1 MSRERNQLPKKRA
14 EGLVEAVMA
23 DEIVLYDER
32 AGTAHALNGPASAVW
47 QGLSA
52 GLTRQD
58 LAVELQAKF
67 GGSGDAALTLALND
81 LSRQGLLEVD
91 DGPLLSSVS
100 RRQLLRGLVAAGVV
114 APVVASIAT
123 VHAGGA
129 AVSIQTCTTPGC
141 TGNCIANKPCCSCA
155 VTAEGPNACVQ
166 ISCLAAQSCNASSE
180 CPSGQICV
188 QTSCCNG
195 LDGRRPSLSVF
206 GFCRPACTVNTVC
219 SL

>member
-1 MSRERNQLPKKRA
+1 MSRERNELPKKRV

-47 QGLSA
+47 RGLSA
-52 GLTRQD
+52 GLTRRD

-91 DGPLLSSVS
+91 DAPLLSSVT
-100 RRQLLRGLVAAGVV
+100 RRQMLRGLVAAGVV

-123 VHAGGA
+123 AHAGGA
-129 AVSIQTCTTPGC
+129 AVSVQSCTTASC
-141 TGNCIANKPCCSCA
+141 TGNCIANKFCCFCA
-155 VTAEGPNACVQ
+155 VTAEGPNACVRCPTGG
-166 ISCLAAQSCNASSE
+166 ICNASTD

-188 QTSCCNG
+188 STNCCNVQ
-195 LDGRRPSLSVF
+195 LDRHPTASVF
-206 GFCRPACTVNTVC
+206 GFCMVACTVNTVC
-219 SL
+219 IGT